1 MTERP
6 SIDLNWPA
14 YDALNPTPR
23 QPRGDS
29 PAVAQKKSQLVETT
43 IQKKAMFGTHQEMR
57 TIATAQMQG
66 NELGQLAEV
75 EDILSL
81 SDVDFARKYPGVDQS
96 GRAAYA
102 RQYQDLLRLKNDYRS
117 TGDTTKDT
125 AIDTGLMAANMLG
138 GAAVLGGN
146 ALDQLFGTTG
156 SVKMSQ
162 DLQRF
167 NEWARSG
174 QSQLAQDRRE
184 QHQIEADLD
193 TADRAARY
201 DRAKAAAA
209 EDPNASGFDKAL
221 GPWLRKSG
229 EAMAETVTNFADDPI
244 MLGSLVPE
252 AVGSMAPT
260 AIGIRAVGTVAALR
274 QLMSSGMSREAA
286 EALLR
291 TETGKKLI
299 QEKSLAAAPA
309 TIGITESGSAVN
321 ETQQDIMSMP
331 EAELMKSEQY
341 RAMIEADISPA
352 DARAQLARNAGSVT
366 GIVGLPGA
374 IAAGRIA
381 ARIATNPVRI
391 SGANA
396 IREGASDIVRETA
409 EEGLQ
414 EGISQLSSN
423 VGVNAIGIDRALDE
437 GVFEGAAQGMLSGA
451 MTAGALQSPGMAAD
465 VASSVGSAVGE
476 QAVAAAEARKA
487 TVAAQIDATS
497 AVGAPAQAEAD
508 QVMLTEG
515 AELLAELAAP
525 SPETGVAG
533 APEQTTP
540 TQTKAATP
548 AVPSGV
554 DPEVPSLAQVTEEAL
569 YLPDEEAAQLGD
581 YFEPISAFRQA
592 NPGAMV
598 PATLLIDAA
607 GTMLDDTEAHPALKT
622 MAAVAALQ
630 KATAIRRLDSIH
642 SAAALETLPAD
653 DPRRERMAKIQQA
666 ARTRENSPAIAKAEA
681 YVAAMTPEDVR
692 AVVDFDQLNDP
703 STSEAVRASIQNTLK
718 TIAEINPEA
727 IRAEDYDLVL
737 NQLGPGKVGEV
748 LKKALTAAKRIVEV
762 FSRADTAKSQ
772 IVDEQDVAFEAQAAT
787 APAGTA
793 APMRRHKP
801 ADIVRREI
809 HYADNSDN
817 NLPSL
822 QEHNRLV
829 IAAMNAGRIDDA
841 TDQMQR
847 LANFAQTLAN
857 KVAAFNQSAESGKG
871 REERFA
877 YEAFGPFGAFMQEG
891 TNGVWTDVN
900 NPRSVALARE
910 ALVDAQTAAEILETL
925 AVIYGIEITAP
936 EVPVLHPSIA
946 MARTASSSTG
956 RGRTGTDLLLGTIPD
971 ATGKKLAEQ
980 AAERDASRVPEVGGV
995 TLPVVNPRAAGH
1007 TAKDQKKADQATKM
1021 IGRGSAK
1028 SSTAAYAKAFGPRAN
1043 SGIYSPEDVVFVSA
1057 EGGRPGRMDPD
1068 FTEIGKAI
1076 AARATIITDTQ
1087 ADRARSYNKGERQVA
1102 EFLTEKGYQETS
1114 PGTWTAPVVDTTEID
1129 AALAAIER
1137 SKAEKAEAEAEAE
1150 AKVAAEKQ
1158 RKAETAK
1165 RARETRKPKAKA
1177 AAEGT
1182 STTSAPAHPLRG
1194 DAKLVA
1200 QIAGISSD
1208 HQISELTDE
1217 DLARID
1223 PILTR
1228 ISETL
1233 GIDVTKFIKG
1243 FVGYHNPN
1251 PPHNGAWA
1259 WWDNQR
1265 RFGFREGVIGIDRT
1279 SFENDRFLT
1288 AIVTHE
1294 VFHIL
1299 DDMARG
1305 DSKFM
1310 VSDNRWLTEKGTI
1323 HDEIASAM
1331 ETEPRIAKW
1340 FSYAMS
1346 YPNGRVR
1353 ASELFAELGALYTL
1367 NREFAERH
1375 LPHGS
1380 VFIEKALAR
1389 LGGVQQGTGQVPR
1402 GADAATGTGQRT
1414 PTGSSP
1420 AGTAARNTNG
1430 NPRVAPPP
1438 VEEGKTPSETWMD
1451 WVKDLL
1457 VKGVDGFN
1465 AFLQGFKSG
1474 KNGSILTAQA
1484 NPVAWLQ
1491 ENLHTLDLSAE
1502 QQKALSELLVTR
1514 FPEFQEAFDKAARDL
1529 MARRKWK
1536 ADDLGNA
1543 LTYDNALALNLL
1555 VPDGQGGHQI
1565 EPRAMAAAFMATMEW
1580 MLANAGPQRSLDDD
1594 KINEMFGRPRGTS
1607 VDSEMRKFA
1616 RSGVQQQA
1624 ALETIA
1630 TKIMQLLDV
1639 QPKDEES
1646 IRWTQGVFRALAA
1659 NGIDVLRD
1667 THAQEKNKKT
1677 GKLETTNKVET
1688 ERLIQWETR
1697 TYKRADGSFREMTL
1711 MKPRAELAEDENFS
1725 VLKTL
1730 RDPFT
1735 WIFLEGREKARH
1747 VGEKPSTAKGTQI
1760 GNRLARLSRTERK
1773 VVQRL
1778 QEMPSYLNRPMVE
1791 LLEQIGDKAF
1801 LRLLGYREL
1810 SEAERKTMN
1819 PDHLDKIDGVNQTL
1833 AYDLAALKGY
1843 IAEAGQQGGDRFA
1856 VPIFFEWEVSSVGR
1870 LQQVGP
1876 VTPQGSKIA
1885 RELLTATHASLD
1897 LANEDHQRA
1906 LWLAVAQ
1913 SLGVKVEKKSFDEI
1927 TAEVEELVAEDGAYG
1942 PAYDLFLELAEGKPM
1957 DAAKLEEALAGKE
1970 VTHKVLHALE
1980 TFARANLAMGQA
1992 ASTDL
1997 EVADLM
2003 SLAREAALRIQETAS
2018 EHRADEVTEELAS
2031 EARDVGV
2038 LLDLLGIDYPEGL
2051 MSVAPSE
2058 AEVLQ
2063 AQVRLMEIYEEVVQD
2078 PVAIDKHK
2086 AELSSLMG
2094 WLRADDPLGEN
2105 DARKERAIK
2114 HAKKYGNGNETAHY
2128 LVQAIEEL
2136 GEVLTELA
2144 PETNRDGLE
2153 IQKRALK
2160 VLRFGPDTVIKGEGP
2175 YAGQTNIQALR
2186 SLVPAQSFRTALA
2199 LEADGKTDGPINA
2212 MIHMGVGNFSA
2223 EEIARF
2229 AKGGL
2234 FFTDMP
2240 VSLNEY
2246 IAIAG
2251 GQDLYNDAAAV
2262 FEEKL
2267 TNWLLSSK
2275 NGPEK
2280 QRLLQVLR
2288 LMSAFNPDFRFEHD
2302 ENGNVTE
2309 MEIGRGLPKNPLTV
2323 FLYGSG
2329 DAGIAGKLSGVI
2341 ADSLAEMLTEI
2352 AQSGQPMGKHPKMSP
2367 QMLQDLT
2374 DVLFQGNKQAARDWL
2389 SKPTESTMSAW
2400 MFENLSNAVL
2410 EDFGAMLVE
2419 SVDQATGGLGGQM
2432 KFTQRVSQ
2440 VQTLVFQDVFD
2451 RRLDEAQAAH
2461 DKAMG
2466 WTSPKDGQR
2475 PLLSMEQIRDI
2486 FTETMKIAPI
2496 YGSDAQSFHIAAPE
2510 KAALDKHDVARSF
2523 SGSLKTQASYIAPA
2537 DASVKVSPYLT
2548 IGTGDGRMILNIYA
2562 NGDGSFTTSL
2572 PVFDG
2577 VEMGLDTVF
2586 TASGQINEQVLK
2598 GWLEGNPYQ
2607 MLLEG
2612 FDQLMGSFDA
2622 KDFAALSESTKK
2634 ELLRVFNSGL
2644 PKDMRSKTVDF
2655 SDLEMMR
2662 ENLEGFAWQA
2672 TARKRALSRMGM
2684 SVDHMASAEVPH
2696 FHDGVA
2702 TVSGDPRD
2710 FEGIAQTLNTIY
2722 NSELQKVKDE
2732 AEDRA
2737 SARTTAGYAQNPTPG
2752 FTRMLK
2758 LVGTAVP
2765 GHEDV
2770 TRVSGKAVMKLLSE
2784 DTGASREQRY
2794 VIKDLSRISGTPLE
2808 EAVFFFGEPDALQ
2821 ALRDERHGSA
2831 WPAIELG
2838 QSFTGLG
2845 EVFIANPAPET
2856 LVHEVLHLYTA
2867 TTLRNHYAD
2876 PAASPEHVR
2885 FAVARLE
2892 ELMGDVQQLTT
2903 VGLDKVDAMALRH
2916 LQTELAS
2923 HQGKGRM
2930 DAAIGE
2936 LISYTLSNQ
2945 SLIEKGQKTRTYR
2958 PLMSF
2963 IREGL
2968 KAVAKFLGIRIGNP
2982 GDTLFSNIRFNARL
2996 LATQLTEPTPEAEAA
3011 TADAQVEQTLQQ
3023 TYPAGHGATPEDTVR
3038 LQNLERSYFRQLTG
3052 LLKGM
3057 PRRSVEND
3065 ETRLA
3070 ISRLRMTGR
3079 NAAEHAVAHGFALNP
3094 RQARVFEA
3102 IHATVSAGIKADQ
3115 PVSRHLYEAF
3125 SHVLKAL
3132 SPEMIVAAG
3141 VADAPRAAEMV
3152 AFLTGRRGVR
3162 QTADV
3167 VTGTKRTDMM
3177 ATFFALA
3184 QVDPDLRRVLEKM
3197 KTPKVVELKWTSVDD
3212 WVRSLGQLVTN
3223 LITRL
3228 SLQPRLPSP
3237 TLRRE
3242 LDLLGNTLS
3251 EIQGDRRFM
3260 AAFTQINEKVELANA
3275 YLSRQLDKGSKA
3287 ATRALE
3293 KRAARTNTT
3302 AVKTILNATT
3312 FLTALGSKEEA
3323 DNRGR
3328 TLTTMLNHT
3337 EGWNSLRSALSDL
3350 RGLTAQNAPLMRLIN
3365 PVKARIDQLRQDFR
3379 EGVPAELSRA
3389 FTRKLKREEWKRLH
3403 KIARADL
3410 MALGLADA
3418 RALMADPTQAK
3429 RMETAALEQIE
3440 KLARPLGKGLSRRYK
3455 AKARALAAYMVDNS
3469 MTSRHL
3475 LPNAY
3480 AIALLLGEQ
3489 GGPSPDQVTPEL
3501 VGAIDRLTSLYAY
3514 ARLDSDT
3521 RATLTELSESQV
3533 AGMETLTG
3541 FLNVVRQSE
3550 IERRDRHGSVNVVA
3564 QMNGLKGYVPA
3575 LLQEGA
3581 SLKVAD
3587 PEEHE
3592 YLVRRGYVKIG
3603 TYAGDPRAGRGAP
3616 RAYYQSSVGGK
3627 AQFRQGVAQTVHETW
3642 QGVDSR
3648 TGAPVGEHAGLMT
3661 GRSAQRVA
3669 RQAYRDSGQNDGVP
3683 AAEYLRPVFGA
3694 NGEVTAYVRTMDP
3707 ARLDKLPRDEHLG
3720 RMLGVWMGRI
3730 LEETVAEDTNKELVT
3745 TMKALWDEAV
3755 ATGDPAEIKQ
3765 FVNVADPEQKDAV
3778 IRDAWN
3784 TLGWRIKEE
3793 ITEQFGEKNLF
3804 MVRRDQVEDTIGFR
3818 AASVTDPWTGVSRW
3832 SETSQKHVREALE
3845 LFGPST
3851 FVWLKKAENL
3861 VHDAVSYAKTTII
3874 IRSVVVGVGNFL
3886 SNFLHMSLA
3895 GMSIVDIAVK
3905 SREKFSEITEYV
3917 KNREEIQRLQVQAA
3931 ALALDPKAQAPLA
3944 ARVQMLEEANKRLS
3958 IAPLLEAGEFSTIS
3972 ENLTEAD
3979 VAIREGRWA
3988 DYMEKA
3994 VEKLPDWASTG
4005 AKNLLITKDTALF
4018 QGLNRMVQ
4026 YGDFVAK
4033 AALYE
4038 HLIEKKGMEKQAALD
4053 KIFEE
4058 FVPYNRLPGRG
4069 RDFLE
4074 SMGLMWFWNYK
4085 MRIMKVMANT
4095 LRERPLT
4102 ALMMVGGVGPSTGID
4117 TVWDGSLAGNIADG
4131 SVWFSVGPEMGFNA
4145 PGLHPVFSMS

>member
-23 QPRGDS
+23 QPQGDS
-29 PAVAQKKSQLVETT
+29 PAVAQKKSQLAETT
-43 IQKKAMFGTHQEMR
+43 VQKKAMFGTPLEMR

-66 NELGQLAEV
+66 NELGQLAEIK
-75 EDILSL
+75 DILSL
-81 SDVDFARKYPGVDQS
+81 SEVDFARKYPGVDQS

-102 RQYQDLLRLKNDYRS
+102 RQYQDLIRLKNDYRT
-117 TGDTTKDT
+117 TGDTAKDT

-138 GAAVLGGN
+138 GAAVFGSN

-193 TADRAARY
+193 TADRVARY
-201 DRAKAAAA
+201 ERAKAAAA

-229 EAMAETVTNFADDPI
+229 EAMVETVTNFADDPI

-260 AIGIRAVGTVAALR
+260 AVGIRAVGTVAALR

-331 EAELMKSEQY
+331 EAELMQSEQY

-352 DARAQLARNAGSVT
+352 DARTELARNAGSVT
-366 GIVGLPGA
+366 GIVALPGA
-374 IAAGRIA
+374 VAAGGIA

-414 EGISQLSSN
+414 EGISKFSSN
-423 VGVNAIGIDRALDE
+423 VGVSAIGIERALDE
-437 GVFEGAAQGMLSGA
+437 GVFEGAAQGMLSGG

-465 VASSVGSAVGE
+465 VASSVGSAVGA

-525 SPETGVAG
+525 SPETGVAR

-540 TQTKAATP
+540 TQTKAEAP
-548 AVPSGV
+548 AIPSSV
-554 DPEVPSLAQVTEEAL
+554 VPEVPNLAQVTEEAL
-569 YLPDEEAAQLGD
+569 YLPDEEAAQLGN
-581 YFEPISAFRQA
+581 YFEPISAFQQA
-592 NPGAMV
+592 NPGARV
-598 PATLLIDAA
+598 PASLLIDAA
-607 GTMLDDTEAHPALKT
+607 GTMLDDTEAHPAIKT

-642 SAAALETLPAD
+642 SEAALETLPAD
-653 DPRRERMAKIQQA
+653 DPRRERMARIQQA

-681 YVAAMTPEDVR
+681 FVAAMTPEDVR

-703 STSEAVRASIQNTLK
+703 TTSEAMRASIQNTLK

-737 NQLGPGKVGEV
+737 NQLGSGKVGEV

-772 IVDEQDVAFEAQAAT
+772 IVDEQDIAFEAQAAA

-801 ADIVRREI
+801 ADIVRQEI

-817 NLPSL
+817 DLPSL

-841 TDQMQR
+841 TDQMHR

-857 KVAAFNQSAESGKG
+857 KVAAYNQSAESGKG
-871 REERFA
+871 REERYA
-877 YEAFGPFGAFMQEG
+877 YEAFGPFGPFMQKG
-891 TNGVWTDVN
+891 ANGVWVDVN

-910 ALVDAQTAAEILETL
+910 VLVDAQTAAEILETL
-925 AVIYGIEITAP
+925 AVTYGIEITAP

-980 AAERDASRVPEVGGV
+980 AAERDAARVPEVGGV
-995 TLPVVNPRAAGH
+995 TLPVVNPRAAGF
-1007 TAKDQKKADQATKM
+1007 TAKDQKKADRATKM

-1114 PGTWTAPVVDTTEID
+1114 PGTWTAPDVDTTEID

-1137 SKAEKAEAEAEAE
+1137 SKAEKAEAEAEA
-1150 AKVAAEKQ
+1150 AAEKQ
-1158 RKAETAK
+1158 RKAEKAK
-1165 RARETRKPKAKA
+1165 RAREARKPKAKA
-1177 AAEGT
+1177 AAEGA
-1182 STTSAPAHPLRG
+1182 STTPAPAHPLRG
-1194 DAKLVA
+1194 DAKLVE

-1233 GIDVTKFIKG
+1233 GIDVSKFIKG
-1243 FVGYHNPN
+1243 FVGFRNPN

-1279 SFENDRFLT
+1279 SFENEQFLT

-1310 VSDNRWLTEKGTI
+1310 ISDNRWLTEKGII
-1323 HDEIASAM
+1323 HDEIVAAM
-1331 ETEPRIAKW
+1331 ESEPKIAKW

-1353 ASELFAELGALYTL
+1353 VSELFAEMGALYTL

-1375 LPHGS
+1375 LPHGT

-1402 GADAATGTGQRT
+1402 GADAATGTGQGT
-1414 PTGSSP
+1414 PTGSP
-1420 AGTAARNTNG
+1420 PTGTAARDANG
-1430 NPRVAPPP
+1430 NPGVTSPL
-1438 VEEGKTPSETWMD
+1438 VEEGSPHSETWMG

-1465 AFLQGFKSG
+1465 AFLQGFKPG

-1502 QQKALSELLVTR
+1502 QQEALSELLDTR

-1555 VPDGQGGHQI
+1555 VNDEVNGPHI
-1565 EPRAMAAAFMATMEW
+1565 EPRAMAAAFMATYEW

-1594 KINEMFGRPRGTS
+1594 KINEMFGRPRGTP

-1688 ERLIQWETR
+1688 ERMIQWETR

-1711 MKPRAELAEDENFS
+1711 MKPRAELVEDENFAK
-1725 VLKTL
+1725 LMAL

-1735 WIFLEGREKARH
+1735 RIFLEGRDKARH
-1747 VGEKPSTAKGTQI
+1747 VGEKPAMAKGTQI
-1760 GNRLARLSRTERK
+1760 GNRLAQLSRTERK

-1833 AYDLAALKGY
+1833 AHDLAALKGY
-1843 IAEAGQQGGDRFA
+1843 IAEAGQQEGDRFA

-1885 RELLTATHASLD
+1885 REMLTATHASLD

-1927 TAEVEELVAEDGAYG
+1927 TTEVEELVAEDGTYG
-1942 PAYDLFLELAEGKPM
+1942 PAYALFLELAKGQPM
-1957 DAAKLEEALAGKE
+1957 DAVKLEEALAGRE

-1980 TFARANLAMGQA
+1980 TFARANVA
-1992 ASTDL
+1992 L
-1997 EVADLM
+1997 EAGN
-2003 SLAREAALRIQETAS
+2003 
-2018 EHRADEVTEELAS
+2018 TE
-2031 EARDVGV
+2031 GF
-2038 LLDLLGIDYPEGL
+2038 
-2051 MSVAPSE
+2051 
-2058 AEVLQ
+2058 
-2063 AQVRLMEIYEEVVQD
+2063 
-2078 PVAIDKHK
+2078 
-2086 AELSSLMG
+2086 
-2094 WLRADDPLGEN
+2094 
-2105 DARKERAIK
+2105 
-2114 HAKKYGNGNETAHY
+2114 T
-2128 LVQAIEEL
+2128 
-2136 GEVLTELA
+2136 
-2144 PETNRDGLE
+2144 
-2153 IQKRALK
+2153 
-2160 VLRFGPDTVIKGEGP
+2160 
-2175 YAGQTNIQALR
+2175 
-2186 SLVPAQSFRTALA
+2186 TALA

-2212 MIHMGVGNFSA
+2212 MIHMGVGVFSA

-2267 TNWLLSSK
+2267 TNWLLSTK
-2275 NGPEK
+2275 DGPEK

-2329 DAGIAGKLSGVI
+2329 DAGIAGKLAGVI

-2352 AQSGQPMGKHPKMSP
+2352 AQSGQPLGKHPKMSP

-2374 DVLFQGNKQAARDWL
+2374 DVLFQGNKQAARNWL
-2389 SKPTESTMSAW
+2389 SKPTESIMSAW

-2410 EDFGAMLVE
+2410 EDFGTMLVE

-2432 KFTQRVSQ
+2432 KFTQQVSQ
-2440 VQTLVFQDVFD
+2440 VQTLVFQDIFD

-2466 WTSPKDGQR
+2466 WKSSKDGQR

-2486 FTETMKIAPI
+2486 FIETMKIAPI

-2510 KAALDKHDVARSF
+2510 KAALEEHDVARSF

-2586 TASGQINEQVLK
+2586 MASEQINEQVLK

-2622 KDFAALSESTKK
+2622 KDFDALSEPTKK
-2634 ELLRVFNSGL
+2634 DLLRVFNSGL
-2644 PKDMRSKTVDF
+2644 PKDMRSKSVDF
-2655 SDLEMMR
+2655 SDLEVMR
-2662 ENLEGFAWQA
+2662 EKLEGFAWQA

-2722 NSELQKVKDE
+2722 NSELQKLKDE

-2737 SARTTAGYAQNPTPG
+2737 AARTTAGYAQNPTPG
-2752 FTRMLK
+2752 FTRMLEQ
-2758 LVGTAVP
+2758 VGTAVP
-2765 GHEDV
+2765 GHEGI

-2784 DTGASREQRY
+2784 DTGASREQRF

-2808 EAVFFFGEPDALQ
+2808 DAVFFFGEPDALQ

-2856 LVHEVLHLYTA
+2856 LVHEILHLYTA

-2903 VGLDKVDAMALRH
+2903 AGLDKADAMALRH

-2968 KAVAKFLGIRIGNP
+2968 KAVAKFLGIRIDNP

-2996 LATQLTEPTPEAEAA
+2996 LATPLTEPTPEAEAA
-3011 TADAQVEQTLQQ
+3011 AADAQVEQVLQQ
-3023 TYPAGHGATPEDTVR
+3023 TYPAGHGATPDDTAR
-3038 LQNLERSYFRQLTG
+3038 LQNLERTYFRRLTG

-3079 NAAEHAVAHGFALNP
+3079 NAAEQAVAHGFALNP

-3125 SHVLKAL
+3125 SHVLKTL
-3132 SPEMIVAAG
+3132 TPEMIVAAG

-3167 VTGTKRTDMM
+3167 TTGTKRTDMM

-3197 KTPKVVELKWTSVDD
+3197 KTPKVAELKWDSVDN

-3228 SLQPRLPSP
+3228 SLKPRLPSP
-3237 TLRRE
+3237 TLRKE
-3242 LDLLGNTLS
+3242 LDLLGNTLT

-3260 AAFTQINEKVELANA
+3260 AAFSQINEKVEMANA

-3302 AVKTILNATT
+3302 TVKTILNATT

-3323 DNRGR
+3323 DIRGR

-3350 RGLTAQNAPLMRLIN
+3350 RGMTAQNAPLMRLIN

-3429 RMETAALEQIE
+3429 RMETEALEQIE
-3440 KLARPLGKGLSRRYK
+3440 KLARPLGKDLPRRYK
-3455 AKARALAAYMVDNS
+3455 AKAQALAAYMVDGS
-3469 MTSRHL
+3469 VTSRHL

-3480 AIALLLGEQ
+3480 AIAHLLGEQ

-3501 VGAIDRLTSLYAY
+3501 VDAIDRLTSLYAY

-3533 AGMETLTG
+3533 TGMETLTG

-3564 QMNGLKGYVPA
+3564 QLNGLKGYVPA

-3581 SLKVAD
+3581 SLKVAG

-3669 RQAYRDSGQNDGVP
+3669 RQAYRGSGQNDGVP

-3694 NGEVTAYVRTMDP
+3694 NGEVTAYVRSMDP
-3707 ARLDKLPRDEHLG
+3707 ARLEKLPRDEHLG

-3745 TMKALWDEAV
+3745 TMKAMWDEAV
-3755 ATGDPAEIKQ
+3755 ASGDPAEISQ

-3793 ITEQFGEKNLF
+3793 IAEQFGERNLF
-3804 MVRRDQVEDTIGFR
+3804 MVRRDQVEDTIGYR

-3832 SETSQKHVREALE
+3832 SETSQKHLREALE

-3851 FVWLKKAENL
+3851 FTWLKKAENL

-3895 GMSIVDIAVK
+3895 GMSIVDIATK

-3979 VAIREGRWA
+3979 IAIREGRWA
-3988 DYMEKA
+3988 DYIEKA

-4074 SMGLMWFWNYK
+4074 SIGLMWFWNYK
-4085 MRIMKVMANT
+4085 LRIMKVMANT

-4131 SVWFSVGPEMGFNA
+4131 SVWFSVGSEMGFNA
-4145 PGLHPVFSMS
+4145 PGLHPVFSMT